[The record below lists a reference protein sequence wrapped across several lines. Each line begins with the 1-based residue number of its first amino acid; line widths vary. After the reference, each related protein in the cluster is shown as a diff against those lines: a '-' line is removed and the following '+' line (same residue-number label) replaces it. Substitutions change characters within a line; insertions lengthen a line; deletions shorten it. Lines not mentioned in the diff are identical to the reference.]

1 MLPILTPP
9 RLDLKELA
17 QVQMQVA
24 KSVVQSDC
32 LGKLESIA
40 GCDISFVE
48 GDMAYAACA
57 VLSYGDLELL
67 KKKIIRIKLKFPY
80 IPTFLAFRE
89 LEGLLRVLRGIEAD
103 IYMVGAHGVAHPRRA
118 GLASH
123 LGVTLDRPTLGV
135 AKSKLLGDS
144 KEPANKRGSYSL
156 LKDGGVTIGAAV
168 RTRTDG
174 KPIYVSVGHKLTLK
188 TAIRIVLETTRDHLL
203 PEPLM
208 MAHELATNGMREKI

>member
-9 RLDLKELA
+9 RLDLNELA

-40 GCDISFVE
+40 GCDISSVE

-103 IYMVGAHGVAHPRRA
+103 VYMVGAHGVAHPRRA

-144 KEPANKRGSYSL
+144 KEPANKRGSCSL
-156 LKDGGVTIGAAV
+156 LKDGGETIGAAV

-188 TAIRIVLETTRDHLL
+188 TAIRIALETTRDHLL